1 MLPHK
6 IKNVKSKMCFFVEQ
20 ETLCGSAVTDKAF
33 DIHAV
38 NG

>member
-1 MLPHK
+1 
-6 IKNVKSKMCFFVEQ
+6 MCFFVEQ

-38 NG
+38 NGWER

>member
-1 MLPHK
+1 MLPHN
-6 IKNVKSKMCFFVEQ
+6 IVVKSKMCFFVEQ